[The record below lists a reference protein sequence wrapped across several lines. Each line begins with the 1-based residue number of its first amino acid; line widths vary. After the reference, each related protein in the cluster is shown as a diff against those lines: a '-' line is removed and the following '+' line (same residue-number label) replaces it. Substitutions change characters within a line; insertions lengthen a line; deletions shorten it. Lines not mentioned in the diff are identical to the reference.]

1 MRQRA
6 MLDYWDSMFGKNP
19 TVYNKSTMI
28 TKRINCTI
36 ECTEQQL
43 KELYD
48 LLKLSKDSGRIKTE
62 SGLNRLYNDIHA
74 HFNDNENAWG

>member
-28 TKRINCTI
+28 TKRINYTI
-36 ECTEQQL
+36 EFTEQQL

-48 LLKLSKDSGRIKTE
+48 LLKLSKDSGRIQTE
-62 SGLNRLYNDIHA
+62 SELNRLYNDIHA